1 MNVPKKKRTTQKRK
15 KSNRPKTGFT
25 GATTVI
31 IKKKPRATKY
41 TRRRRRKK
49 FQDPLPIKISHDL
62 AKQQQ
67 QQTKKKQSS
76 HRHRSHRKATVII
89 SRDAQQLMQHTR
101 NSKVRWSPNDACFII
116 KGPKGKA
123 VRKAGLG
130 VMLRRT
136 FWPDYDY
143 RRVRAVANRVNAS
156 ASKNLYRQAQLKANK
171 NPERRSAA
179 GLIWEDIP
187 TKVVTG
193 RGHKRRFER
202 GTAVHEEICYYAR
215 EGLKKFFVRYPEP
228 ELYTLNIISALKKY
242 GFTPIYAELPI
253 YDEVV
258 GYATAVDLLCV
269 DQGANNTRDLGRLVI
284 CEIKTGYALNTFEQG
299 HKEMLGAA
307 AFMSNSCLN
316 QARLQA
322 YFAEMTLRNCY
333 NISDCISVVLL
344 VHDQGV
350 AGFVVPDD
358 IILHG
363 SRMYRYAAAA
373 ETKRLASF
381 KTSRRRGS
389 AGNTRRRTWGTSKR
403 KT

>member
-1 MNVPKKKRTTQKRK
+1 MNAPKKRK
-15 KSNRPKTGFT
+15 KSIRPT
-25 GATTVI
+25 ATTT
-31 IKKKPRATKY
+31 KKKPRAKY
-41 TRRRRRKK
+41 RPRRRRKK

-62 AKQQQ
+62 AASQQKQS
-67 QQTKKKQSS
+67 KKKRA
-76 HRHRSHRKATVII
+76 RHRSSQKQATVMI
-89 SRDAQQLMQHTR
+89 SLDAQQLLQHIR
-101 NSKVRWSPNDACFII
+101 NSNVRWSPNDACFII

-143 RRVRAVANRVNAS
+143 RRVRAVANRVNAA

-187 TKVVTG
+187 TKAVTG

-202 GTAVHEEICYYAR
+202 GTAVHEEVCYYAR
-215 EGLKKFFVRYPEP
+215 EGLEKFLTRYPEP
-228 ELYTLNIISALKKY
+228 ELYTLNIILALKKY

-253 YDEVV
+253 YDEVI

-269 DQGANNTRDLGRLVI
+269 DQMAHNTRDLGRLVV

-373 ETKRLASF
+373 ETKRLAAF
-381 KTSRRRGS
+381 KTSRRGRGNS
-389 AGNTRRRTWGTSKR
+389 QKRTWGTSKR

>member
-1 MNVPKKKRTTQKRK
+1 MNAPKKRK
-15 KSNRPKTGFT
+15 KSIRS
-25 GATTVI
+25 TTTT
-31 IKKKPRATKY
+31 KKKPRAKY

-49 FQDPLPIKISHDL
+49 FQDPLPIKISYDL
-62 AKQQQ
+62 AKQS
-67 QQTKKKQSS
+67 KKK
-76 HRHRSHRKATVII
+76 RHNKKKKSDNQESTVVI

-136 FWPDYDY
+136 FFEDYDY
-143 RRVRAVANRVNAS
+143 RKVRTAVNRVNAS
-156 ASKNLYRQAQLKANK
+156 ASKNLYRQSQVKANK

-187 TKVVTG
+187 SKAVTG
-193 RGHKRRFER
+193 RGHKRRFAR

-215 EGLKKFFVRYPEP
+215 EGLEKFLVHYPEP
-228 ELYTLNIISALKKY
+228 ELYTLNIILALKEY

-253 YDEVV
+253 YDEIV

-269 DQGANNTRDLGRLVI
+269 DQGANNTRDLGRLVV
-284 CEIKTGYALNTFEQG
+284 CEIKTAYALDTFEQG

-307 AFMSNSCLN
+307 AFMNNSCLN

-358 IILHG
+358 IILNGG
-363 SRMYRYAAAA
+363 SMYRYAAAA
-373 ETKRLASF
+373 ETKRLAAF
-381 KTSRRRGS
+381 KTGRRRGT
-389 AGNTRRRTWGTSKR
+389 TRGGGGKPTQRRTWGTTKR